1 MAIKPTKHIEVG
13 EVKRVDEI
21 ESQSMVR
28 SGYWKYT
35 PKSEYKK
42 YLGTVDYA
50 IIINSNPDSTKEII
64 PKKKRAKKH

>member
-13 EVKRVDEI
+13 EVKRVDDI
-21 ESQSMVR
+21 ESQSMVNT
-28 SGYWKYT
+28 GYWKYV

-42 YLGTVDYA
+42 YLGTVSYA
-50 IIINSNPDSTKEII
+50 VIIPNNPDNTNV